1 MKTIIYFLLLL
12 GFIGLT
18 RSIYYLFIWGA
29 HYHYVKPIDE
39 SPFRIVLSG
48 ERQRSSRNGHPDDL
62 KYNNESSY
70 RNHVSNLADYLTL
83 IGGALLFYYVLV

>member
-48 ERQRSSRNGHPDDL
+48 ERQRSSSNYINYL